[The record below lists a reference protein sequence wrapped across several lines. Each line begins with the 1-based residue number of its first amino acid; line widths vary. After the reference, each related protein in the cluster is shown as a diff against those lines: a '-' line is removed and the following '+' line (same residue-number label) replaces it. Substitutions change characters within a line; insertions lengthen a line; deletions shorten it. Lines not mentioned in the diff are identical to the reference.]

1 MLSVSTIILF
11 SNFLELKR
19 LLVILVSTNILWKVQ
34 IEMRKKIALIG
45 ICSLTAFIIT
55 VAIIRVT
62 VATAG
67 QTMDLIWLLF
77 WGGIEVTVGK

>member
-1 MLSVSTIILF
+1 MLSVSTMFLF
-11 SNFLELKR
+11 NKLFELKR

-34 IEMRKKIALIG
+34 IEIRKKIALIG
-45 ICSLTAFIIT
+45 ICSLTVFIIA
-55 VAIIRVT
+55 VAIIRVA

-67 QTMDLIWLLF
+67 QNLDLTWLLF